1 MDEGFSGLEQDITEF
16 REVVLDFGRH
26 VSNTGDVDFRRDGLE
41 IGARDNDLE
50 TWGMDILKRN
60 LINPCDM
67 ESMEI
72 LKSLKFIC
80 RTG

>member
-50 TWGMDILKRN
+50 T
-60 LINPCDM
+60 
-67 ESMEI
+67 
-72 LKSLKFIC
+72 
-80 RTG
+80 